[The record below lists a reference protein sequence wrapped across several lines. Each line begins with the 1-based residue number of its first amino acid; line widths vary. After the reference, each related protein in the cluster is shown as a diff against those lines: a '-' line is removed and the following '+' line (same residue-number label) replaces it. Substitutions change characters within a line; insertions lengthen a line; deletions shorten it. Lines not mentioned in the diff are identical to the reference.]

1 MMKDRYPDPHNSNLP
16 PCSYSVSCV
25 QNIDEIDTVAALSS
39 PGRSGIMDASW
50 NRSQA
55 RQLHEH
61 LLFCETCRIAVMSAR
76 RLRDR
81 QRYGLQD
88 FLTEG
93 ETVVP
98 SMTTSILLALQD
110 EPRPTLSTSHDM
122 PVYVDTPVVSTLKS
136 NSLAR
141 SRWNT
146 GFFLTLAVAVVLII
160 GTLQMFSHA
169 GIHSPVAQNLSAGQ
183 IPGSKNPAIQ
193 KNKHGL
199 RRLLKTPGWSA
210 VVLTHSS
217 VDGKNLVVENYDP
230 IHKRSFTLFTSSNS
244 TVVDGVSHEG
254 SNLIYHTYDK
264 GLQQTVYNFLSGE
277 QYYFNGHG
285 LNAVWSTD
293 DQAVFLSTDNGA
305 LWKINPNQHNNP
317 PVKLPQSIY
326 ADQLAFYRNHFL
338 YYVRGYTLCR
348 INVDDSQSI
357 EQQVVFEAASRVF
370 WMDPISEDIYYVK
383 KNAAQQDIYKH
394 QSDTAASNDVPVQP
408 NGIPI
413 GYTKDAPNV
422 WTIMYVSWNPMTGG
436 FDIKKTSSPQALFS
450 NIANGKVQ
458 ALCDGGTTPGAICDN
473 SLALSPTGRTLL
485 VGGANNAQEYQLW
498 SIDLDTNT
506 RTELENPAGKKPVQ
520 LIGWD
525 KLSVN

>member
-1 MMKDRYPDPHNSNLP
+1 M
-16 PCSYSVSCV
+16 
-25 QNIDEIDTVAALSS
+25 
-39 PGRSGIMDASW
+39 
-50 NRSQA
+50 
-55 RQLHEH
+55 
-61 LLFCETCRIAVMSAR
+61 LFCETCRMAVTNAR

-98 SMTTSILLALQD
+98 STTASILIALQD
-110 EPRPTLSTSHDM
+110 EPHPTLSEAYDM
-122 PVYVDTPVVSTLKS
+122 PVYADTPVLSSLKI

-146 GFFLTLAVAVVLII
+146 SFFLILTVAAVVVI
-160 GTLQMFSHA
+160 GSLYIFSHS
-169 GIHSPVAQNLSAGQ
+169 GVYSPVSQNSSAGQ
-183 IPGSKNPAIQ
+183 IAGGKNAAIK
-193 KNKHGL
+193 KNKHRL
-199 RRLLKTPGWSA
+199 IKLLKTPGWSA
-210 VVLTHSS
+210 VVMTHPSG
-217 VDGKNLVVENYDP
+217 DGKNLVVENYDP
-230 IHKRSFTLFTSSNS
+230 IQKRSFTLFTSSNT

-264 GLQQTVYNFLSGE
+264 ELQQTAYNFLSGE
-277 QYYFNGHG
+277 QYYFTGRG

-305 LWKINPNQHNNP
+305 LWKINTSQHNIP
-317 PVKLPQSIY
+317 PIRLPQSIY

-383 KNAAQQDIYKH
+383 KNATHPDIYKH
-394 QSDTAASNDVPVQP
+394 QSDTAASSDLPMQS

-422 WTIMYVSWNPMTGG
+422 WTIMYVSWNQMTGG
-436 FDIKKTSSPQALFS
+436 FDIRKTSSTQVLFS

-458 ALCDGGTTPGAICDN
+458 ALCDGGTTRGAICDN
-473 SLALSPTGRTLL
+473 SLALSPTGHTLL
-485 VGGANNAQEYQLW
+485 VGGANNAHEYQLW

-525 KLSVN
+525 KFSVN